1 VAVSKPPHERL
12 RDAAAL
18 FEKRNAEYGDNY
30 RVMGDTL
37 KAMFPSGLTVRT
49 EEEWV
54 RIFLLIMCVMKTTR
68 YAKNF
73 LRGGHQDSLEDL
85 SVYAQ
90 MAAETDEE
98 ARERKDHRKA
108 SEPMP
113 TARGIQEPTPPFD
126 GTLHPPPS
134 HAEVERRRWLG
145 EQIERATPR
154 KD

>member
-1 VAVSKPPHERL
+1 VSKPPHERL

-30 RVMGDTL
+30 RVMGNTL

-98 ARERKDHRKA
+98 ARERKDP
-108 SEPMP
+108 SEIV
-113 TARGIQEPTPPFD
+113 RGIQEPTPP
-126 GTLHPPPS
+126 GTLHPPM
-134 HAEVERRRWLG
+134 HTEHEARKWINET
-145 EQIERATPR
+145 IERAAPR
-154 KD
+154 KN

>member
-1 VAVSKPPHERL
+1 MSKPVPERL

-30 RVMGDTL
+30 RTMGPVL
-37 KAMFPSGLTVRT
+37 RAMFPSGLTIKT

-54 RIFLLIMCVMKTTR
+54 RIFLLIVNVMKTTR

-73 LRGGHQDSLEDL
+73 MRGGHEDSMNDQ

-98 ARERKDHRKA
+98 ARENKHF
-108 SEPMP
+108 P
-113 TARGIQEPTPPFD
+113 TESAPPETK
-126 GTLHPPPS
+126 GTLHPPGAVHS
-134 HAEVERRRWLG
+134 AHAGTAGTIESRRWLG
-145 EQIERATPR
+145 GQEGKVTKNP
-154 KD
+154 